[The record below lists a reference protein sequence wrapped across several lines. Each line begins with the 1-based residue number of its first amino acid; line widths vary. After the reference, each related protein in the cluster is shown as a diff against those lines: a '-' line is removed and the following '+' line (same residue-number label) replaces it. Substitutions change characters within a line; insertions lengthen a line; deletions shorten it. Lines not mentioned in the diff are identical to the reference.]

1 MVEDGFKFCNNCGAK
16 IPEISKFCY
25 LCGSK
30 QVFTIK
36 YAGFWIRFLAYLIDN
51 IIVLIFA
58 TIYFFI
64 RFAIIELDPTCPF
77 TDYETE
83 FSYLFHQT
91 IYLTFIF
98 RFLYFVLL
106 ESSEKQST
114 LGKRIFRL
122 RVQEVDGK
130 RITRKKA
137 TIRYLSRFISFITI
151 FGYLMA
157 GFTQKNQTSHDYIA
171 NTVVIKRW

>member
-1 MVEDGFKFCNNCGAK
+1 MIEDGFKFCYNCGAK
-16 IPEISKFCY
+16 IPEISSFCY

-30 QVFTIK
+30 QSLTTR

-51 IIVLIFA
+51 IIVFLPGTILFLIIGLIA
-58 TIYFFI
+58 ELSLPIYYDVDYFFTI
-64 RFAIIELDPTCPF
+64 WFYRII
-77 TDYETE
+77 
-83 FSYLFHQT
+83 
-91 IYLTFIF
+91 IATFIF
-98 RFLYFVLL
+98 RFLYFTLL

-122 RVQEVDGK
+122 RVQDINGN

-137 TIRYLSRFISFITI
+137 AIRYLSRFISFITI

-157 GFTQKNQTSHDYIA
+157 GFTPKNQTSHDYIA